1 MDRAN
6 ILYSYIVNNAYV
18 ERVYFTPVLEKIK
31 KEKYDKDFSIQ
42 LLKTTISKAA
52 KKYVE
57 ENFSKKVIYLTI
69 FTISII
75 EEVAKKIFYE
85 YVLV

>member
-42 LLKTTISKAA
+42 LLKTTIGKVA